1 MASDFKVIGQRLR
14 RARLDKKMTQDALAK
29 ELNVSV
35 AFLSRIENGAS
46 HINLKRLSQV
56 CDILD
61 VTEGEI
67 LNGTANS
74 SKRYLNSEFA
84 EIINNCPIEKQ
95 KLLYKIAKAIIEE
108 D

>member
-14 RARLDKKMTQDALAK
+14 RARLDKKMTQDTLAK
-29 ELNVSV
+29 ELDVSV

-56 CDILD
+56 CDILG

-67 LNGTANS
+67 LNGTSNS

-84 EIINNCPIEKQ
+84 EILDKCPADKQ